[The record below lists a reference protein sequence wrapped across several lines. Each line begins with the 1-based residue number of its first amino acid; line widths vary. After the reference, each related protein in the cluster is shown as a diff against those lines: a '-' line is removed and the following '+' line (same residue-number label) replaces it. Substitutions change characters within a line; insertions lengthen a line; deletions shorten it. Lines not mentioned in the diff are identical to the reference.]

1 MSKTLTR
8 AIGAVAIVG
17 FLAAAALLFRGGAIS
32 KVLST
37 VGSSIGSD
45 AVPDQPVAGPGS
57 NGTIPQDQ
65 SSQTGSGTGTGPA
78 TKPVLYDPNTPNLQ
92 IIKTGTLGLQVTAI
106 DAALADAS
114 QKITALGGF
123 ASGSRRA
130 GDGSLAQA
138 TVTYRIPAPNWDDAL
153 AALRGIATK
162 VLSEETKTEDVT
174 TQIVD
179 LSARIANLQATEQA
193 LQGIMLK
200 ATKISDILAVQTQ
213 LTETR
218 GQIEQAT
225 AERKH
230 LTEQAA
236 FSTLTV
242 TYGLKEQAVVATTK
256 QFDPATEVDRAS
268 AKLVRGFQ
276 SLETAGIWFGIVW
289 LPILVGLGVIGLL
302 LVLILRRFVRS
313 RPGRG
318 PGEWPEA
325 PGSPGAGGLATAPGI
340 EG

>member
-1 MSKTLTR
+1 MSQTLTR

-17 FLAAAALLFRGGAIS
+17 FLAAAALLFGGGSIS

-45 AVPDQPVAGPGS
+45 PVPDQPAAGPGS
-57 NGTIPQDQ
+57 NGTTPQDQ
-65 SSQTGSGTGTGPA
+65 SSQAGTGTGPA
-78 TKPVLYDPNTPNLQ
+78 PKPVLYDRSTPNLQ

-114 QKITALGGF
+114 QRVTAIGGY
-123 ASGSRRA
+123 ASGSKRV
-130 GDGSLAQA
+130 GDGDQAQA

-153 AALRGIATK
+153 VALRGIATK
-162 VLSEETKTEDVT
+162 VLSEATKTEDVT

-179 LSARIANLQATEQA
+179 LGARITNLQATEQA

-200 ATKISDILAVQTQ
+200 ATKISDILAVQAQ

-225 AERKH
+225 ADLKH
-230 LTEQAA
+230 LTEQAT

-242 TYGLKEQAVVATTK
+242 TYGLKEQAVVATTTT
-256 QFDPATEVDRAS
+256 FDPGTEVDRAS
-268 AKLVRGFQ
+268 ARLVRLLQ

-289 LPILVGLGVIGLL
+289 LPVLVGLGVVGLV

-313 RPGRG
+313 RKDRG
-318 PGEWPEA
+318 PGAWPDA
-325 PGSPGAGGLATAPGI
+325 SGSPSAGGLATAPGP

>member
-1 MSKTLTR
+1 MRKTMTR

-17 FLAAAALLFRGGAIS
+17 FLAAAALLFRGGSIS

-57 NGTIPQDQ
+57 NGTTPQDQ

-92 IIKTGTLGLQVTAI
+92 IIKTGTLALQVDGL
-106 DAALADAS
+106 DAALANAT
-114 QKITALGGF
+114 QKIASLGGYTG
-123 ASGSRRA
+123 GSQRQ
-130 GDGSLAQA
+130 GDGDKASAS
-138 TVTYRIPAPNWDDAL
+138 VIYRIPAQRWVDAL
-153 AALRGIATK
+153 VVLRGLATK
-162 VLSEETKTEDVT
+162 VLGEQTQSEDVT
-174 TQIVD
+174 TKIVD
-179 LSARIANLQATEQA
+179 LSARITNLQATEQA

-268 AKLVRGFQ
+268 AKLVKGFQ

-289 LPILVGLGVIGLL
+289 LPILVGLAVIGLL

>member
-1 MSKTLTR
+1 
-8 AIGAVAIVG
+8 
-17 FLAAAALLFRGGAIS
+17 
-32 KVLST
+32 
-37 VGSSIGSD
+37 
-45 AVPDQPVAGPGS
+45 
-57 NGTIPQDQ
+57 
-65 SSQTGSGTGTGPA
+65 
-78 TKPVLYDPNTPNLQ
+78 
-92 IIKTGTLGLQVTAI
+92 LQVTTI
-106 DAALADAS
+106 DAALADAA
-114 QKITALGGF
+114 QKITALGGY

-130 GDGSLAQA
+130 GDGDQAQA
-138 TVTYRIPAPNWDDAL
+138 TVTYRIPAPSWDDAL
-153 AALRGIATK
+153 TALRGIATK
-162 VLSEETKTEDVT
+162 VLSEETKTEDVS

-179 LSARIANLQATEQA
+179 LSAGIANLQATEQA

-213 LTETR
+213 LTATR

-268 AKLVRGFQ
+268 AKLVKGFQ

-289 LPILVGLGVIGLL
+289 LPVLTGLGVIGL
-302 LVLILRRFVRS
+302 VVALILRRLLRS
-313 RPGRG
+313 RPG
-318 PGEWPEA
+318 A
-325 PGSPGAGGLATAPGI
+325 GLAA
-340 EG
+340 EA